1 MIRDPHFWKRFSV
14 AVHKDDL
21 AKEELA
27 KQDGKNAYVITS
39 TLPFCEPT
47 PLGTPIAQTPMATS
61 HLPQSQSPQM
71 SQTTRLRPIS
81 PIRPFSLVFS
91 SDPITTTTTSTQEKA
106 PPSTPSSKQQ
116 KRRSKLHK
124 SPSTKPLLR
133 PEIFAPIPPP
143 TRTIS
148 IKTEHTAI
156 TSRPGTQR
164 SNATPSIA
172 PAPFSSRPGTRR
184 SNLAPSIRTT
194 QQYTTSPPISP
205 ARSFF
210 RTGNIS
216 ALSLS
221 LSGRPN
227 SRFNFVTTISAD
239 VENSDTWLARQKKKE
254 RHRAWLCWAFWG
266 VLALLIVSAVVT
278 VVVLKA
284 HGIVKF

>member
-14 AVHKDDL
+14 AVHEDDL

-39 TLPFCEPT
+39 TLPFREPT
-47 PLGTPIAQTPMATS
+47 PLGTPTAQTPTATS
-61 HLPQSQSPQM
+61 QPSQPQM
-71 SQTTRLRPIS
+71 SQATPLRPLS
-81 PIRPFSLVFS
+81 PIRPFSLLLS
-91 SDPITTTTTSTQEKA
+91 SHPITTITASPPEEA
-106 PPSTPSSKQQ
+106 SPSTPSSKQK

-124 SPSTKPLLR
+124 SPSTKPLIR
-133 PEIFAPIPPP
+133 PEIAAPIPPP

-148 IKTEHTAI
+148 IKTEHATI
-156 TSRPGTQR
+156 TTSSRPGTQR
-164 SNATPSIA
+164 SNFTPSIA

-184 SNLAPSIRTT
+184 SNLAPSILAP
-194 QQYTTSPPISP
+194 QQQHPTSPPLSP

-210 RTGNIS
+210 RTGNFS

-266 VLALLIVSAVVT
+266 VLALLVVGVVVT
-278 VVVLKA
+278 VVVLRA
-284 HGIVKF
+284 HGIIRF